1 MKVKGGSVNFSHFPR
16 RNRLHGRFIH
26 WSEKKTGGRY
36 GKRASAAVGNAAA
49 TGNRIG
55 KKEKNEDFYKAI
67 LLLKDEEEC
76 YSFFRDMCTIAELRA
91 MEQRF
96 EVARMLTQG
105 KVYSEI
111 LERTGASSATI
122 SRVARSLTDSDGGYE
137 RIFARMKGEK

>member
-1 MKVKGGSVNFSHFPR
+1 MAAPGS
-16 RNRLHGRFIH
+16 
-26 WSEKKTGGRY
+26 
-36 GKRASAAVGNAAA
+36 
-49 TGNRIG
+49 RIS

-67 LLLKDEEEC
+67 LLLEDEEEC
-76 YSFFRDMCTIAELRA
+76 YSFFRDVCTVTELRA

-122 SRVARSLTDSDGGYE
+122 SRVARSLADSTGGYE
-137 RIFARMKGEK
+137 RIFARMEETNDGEL

>member
-1 MKVKGGSVNFSHFPR
+1 M
-16 RNRLHGRFIH
+16 
-26 WSEKKTGGRY
+26 
-36 GKRASAAVGNAAA
+36 AAP
-49 TGNRIG
+49 GNRIG

-76 YSFFRDMCTIAELRA
+76 YSFFRDVCTIAELRA

-122 SRVARSLTDSDGGYE
+122 SRMARSLTDSDGGYE

>member
-1 MKVKGGSVNFSHFPR
+1 MV
-16 RNRLHGRFIH
+16 
-26 WSEKKTGGRY
+26 
-36 GKRASAAVGNAAA
+36 RAAKSKIAQ
-49 TGNRIG
+49 
-55 KKEKNEDFYKAI
+55 KEKSDLLYRAI
-67 LLLKDEEEC
+67 LTLKNEEEC
-76 YSFFRDMCTIAELRA
+76 YSFFRDVCTIAELRA

>member
-1 MKVKGGSVNFSHFPR
+1 MAAPGS
-16 RNRLHGRFIH
+16 
-26 WSEKKTGGRY
+26 
-36 GKRASAAVGNAAA
+36 
-49 TGNRIG
+49 RIS

-67 LLLKDEEEC
+67 LLLENEEEC
-76 YSFFRDMCTIAELRA
+76 YSFFRDVCTVTEMRA

-122 SRVARSLTDSDGGYE
+122 SRVARSLNDSTGGYDKVFE
-137 RIFARMKGEK
+137 RMKK